1 MNNGIRTAVATL
13 LATAGLAAAA
23 QAAAPPAE
31 IVIPGEKLITESLT
45 STADGTVIVGSMV
58 GKTIFRAA
66 PGKATAEPWIKP
78 GTNGLAGIFGV
89 LADGKSNTLWACS
102 GNPPGPPQPGATP
115 VPSALHAFD
124 LKSGAP
130 KGKWELPGQ
139 NAFCNDIAIDAAG
152 NAYVT
157 DTNNMNVD
165 VLKKGGT
172 KLEHWAGNGAFG
184 PAGGVLDGISILG
197 DKVLVNALMTG
208 KLFVAPIGKD
218 GKAGTPAEVKL
229 DRKLDG
235 PDGMRSWGKALLV
248 AEGQGKGKVSRIDF
262 TSPDLT
268 SAKVTTIKEG
278 YPDGPVAVTVIGDM
292 AYVLEGQLAL
302 IMGPPGAAPAAPKPF
317 HATSVHVGKA
327 P

>member
-1 MNNGIRTAVATL
+1 MKNGIRTTVAAL
-13 LATAGLAAAA
+13 VAATGFAAAA

-31 IVIPGEKLITESLT
+31 ITIPGERLITESLT
-45 STADGTVIVGSMV
+45 STADGTVIVGSML
-58 GKTIFRAA
+58 GKTIFRAT

-78 GTNGLAGIFGV
+78 GTNGMTGIFGV
-89 LADGKSNTLWACS
+89 FADEKSNTLWACS
-102 GNPPGPPQPGATP
+102 GNPPGPPQPGAAPTP
-115 VPSALHAFD
+115 STLHAFD

-139 NAFCNDIAIDAAG
+139 NAFCNDIAVDAAG

-157 DTNNMNVD
+157 DTNGMGVD

-172 KLEHWAGNGAFG
+172 KLEPWAGNGAFG
-184 PAGGVLDGISILG
+184 PPGGVLDGISILG
-197 DKVLVNALMTG
+197 DKVIVNALMTG
-208 KLFVAPIGKD
+208 KLFVATIGKD
-218 GKAGTPAEVKL
+218 GKAGNVTEVKL

-248 AEGQGKGKVSRIDF
+248 AEGQGKGKISKVEF

-268 SAKVTTIKEG
+268 AAKVTTIKEG
-278 YPDGPVAVTVIGDM
+278 FPDGPVAVSVIGDM
-292 AYVLEGQLAL
+292 AYVLEGQLSL

-317 HATSVHVGKA
+317 KATAVHVGKA